1 MIKLSGGQRAR
12 LSLARAVYARTD
24 LCVAWL
30 SYMID
35 KSTKTSVIGSYLTI
49 VLLPWTVMSPA
60 MSLVCSLFKLAGSS
74 MLNVLDNV
82 IGPQG
87 LLASKARIFVT
98 NSIAFVR
105 QFDHLVYLRHG
116 YVIESGSYYEL
127 VANSDSEISKLMYA
141 IRFERCN
148 VSLTFSFRRDH
159 GKSSHSSGSSTPYP
173 TTSGTATPRT
183 EEPYN
188 TAEEKS
194 PTRHVLEKYR
204 QRASFP
210 KPRLISPTLSQ
221 LSSTGKG
228 LSVEHQEQGKVK
240 TLVYQEYIKAASIAG
255 FVFFLLTTIAQQA
268 TSVLATFTLRYWGEH
283 NGEQGSNDG
292 MLIYLIV
299 YGLFSLS
306 SCLLG
311 GVSSILMWVFC
322 ALRSA
327 RRLHDAVSP
336 CR

>member
-30 SYMID
+30 SYIID
-35 KSTKTSVIGSYLTI
+35 KSTNTSVIGSYLMI

-60 MSLVCSLFKLAGSS
+60 MSLVCSLFKLAGPS

-148 VSLTFSFRRDH
+148 VSLTFSSDVTMGSPVIHLVHRPLTRQPVVLLLPER
-159 GKSSHSSGSSTPYP
+159 KSLIIQW
-173 TTSGTATPRT
+173 R
-183 EEPYN
+183 
-188 TAEEKS
+188 KS
-194 PTRHVLEKYR
+194 P
-204 QRASFP
+204 
-210 KPRLISPTLSQ
+210 Q
-221 LSSTGKG
+221 LVTFWKN
-228 LSVEHQEQGKVK
+228 
-240 TLVYQEYIKAASIAG
+240 IAN
-255 FVFFLLTTIAQQA
+255 
-268 TSVLATFTLRYWGEH
+268 EP
-283 NGEQGSNDG
+283 
-292 MLIYLIV
+292 
-299 YGLFSLS
+299 
-306 SCLLG
+306 
-311 GVSSILMWVFC
+311 
-322 ALRSA
+322 
-327 RRLHDAVSP
+327 VSP
-336 CR
+336 SLV